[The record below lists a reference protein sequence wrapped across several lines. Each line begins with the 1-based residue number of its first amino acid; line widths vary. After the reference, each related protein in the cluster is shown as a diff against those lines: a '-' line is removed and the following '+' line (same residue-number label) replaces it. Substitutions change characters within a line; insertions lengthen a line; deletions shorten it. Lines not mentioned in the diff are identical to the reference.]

1 LIFSKIG
8 KQESGELFFEA
19 ILAELELKFGGSLS
33 IARTHIF
40 EQRGDEYVLIHS
52 SSTGKGF
59 TVLKSIPLD
68 SESVQLVLKHGSY
81 IYDLPR
87 LSQQIGNRSGGRYT
101 IPSAISITSPDGQ
114 WIFIFELKDGWTRE
128 EIMFQNAVRTAI
140 TRLIRPDHRARAG
153 RSDPADSPRTSPK
166 IKGYQINGHSVPATI
181 IGGDFYE
188 YLRTDDGTFI
198 LSIGDASGHG
208 LPAAL
213 LVRDVVIGLRMGFS
227 LEMRLIHII
236 RKLNKVIQGAMYST
250 NFVSM
255 FVGEVEEDGHLVYV
269 NAGHPPP
276 FAVCGDRIVDL
287 ETTGIALGFL
297 EDLNIR
303 QSYVQLEPDSLLVLY
318 SDGIIER
325 KNPQDEQY
333 GIARLKN
340 IVSDNRNLSP
350 KEIVHAVF
358 ENVFDFGDRQ
368 GWDDDATLVV
378 VRRIGACAPG
388 VGLRRPRPYPD
399 GDSSGPAPGRD
410 GITERGRVFTG
421 ISNLGAHDH
430 GYRKDVS
437 ATGTGPGGNHRIR
450 IPFQGGQ
457 APPAAIRRFS
467 LGSL

>member
-1 LIFSKIG
+1 MIEAKLFYRELDSILSKIG

-19 ILAELELKFGGSLS
+19 ILTELEQKFGGSLS

-52 SSTGKGF
+52 SSTGRGF
-59 TVLKSIPLD
+59 TVLKSVPLD
-68 SESVQLVLKHGSY
+68 TEAVQLVLKNGSY
-81 IYDLPR
+81 IYDNPH
-87 LSQQIGNRSGGRYT
+87 LSQQIGNRAGGRYT

-128 EIMFQNAVRTAI
+128 EITLFLNAVRTAI
-140 TRLIRPDHRARAG
+140 NFRLYSDLINTELERVAQIQ
-153 RSDPADSPRTSPK
+153 RSLLPRTSPK
-166 IKGYQINGHSVPATI
+166 IKGYQIYGHSVPATI

-188 YLRTDDGTFI
+188 YLRTEDGTFI

-227 LEMRLIHII
+227 LEMRLIHTV

-250 NFVSM
+250 NFVSL
-255 FVGEVEEDGHLVYV
+255 FIGEVEEDGHLVYV

-276 FAVCGDRIVDL
+276 FVVCGDRIVDL
-287 ETTGIALGFL
+287 EATGIALGFL
-297 EDLNIR
+297 EELNIR

-325 KNPQDEQY
+325 KNPQDEEF
-333 GIARLKN
+333 GIGRLKTM
-340 IVSDNRNLSP
+340 VSENRNLSP
-350 KEIVHAVF
+350 KEIVQAVF

-368 GWDDDATLVV
+368 GWDDDASLVV

-388 VGLRRPRPYPD
+388 
-399 GDSSGPAPGRD
+399 A
-410 GITERGRVFTG
+410 E
-421 ISNLGAHDH
+421 
-430 GYRKDVS
+430 S
-437 ATGTGPGGNHRIR
+437 AAA
-450 IPFQGGQ
+450 Q
-457 APPAAIRRFS
+457 AEPKP
-467 LGSL
+467 